1 MFWLNSTL
9 PKNGMSESNGI
20 GIDSSTG
27 ALLYCADAGWTSWSN
42 RKPVTPTASRLSTT
56 PSTTWL
62 TR

>member
-1 MFWLNSTL
+1 MFCSNSTR
-9 PKNGMSESNGI
+9 PKNGICDSPGMAI
-20 GIDSSTG
+20 GSSTG
-27 ALLYCADAGWTSWSN
+27 AELYRSEAGWTSWSN

>member
-1 MFWLNSTL
+1 MFCSNSTR
-9 PKNGMSESNGI
+9 PKNGILDRPGMAM
-20 GIDSSTG
+20 DSSTG
-27 ALLYCADAGWTSWSN
+27 AELYFDEAGWTSWSN